1 MWPLLATPIQ
11 PIQKQFE
18 KLLWPAVVEQFTPK
32 KEKNYF
38 DHKKLN

>member
-18 KLLWPAVVEQFTPK
+18 KPRWPVVVEQFTPK
-32 KEKNYF
+32 KKYSF
-38 DHKKLN
+38 GRKKLG

>member
-18 KLLWPAVVEQFTPK
+18 KLLWPVVVEQFTPK
-32 KEKNYF
+32 KKNILLVT
-38 DHKKLN
+38 KKLG

>member
-18 KLLWPAVVEQFTPK
+18 KLHWLVVVEQFTPK
-32 KEKNYF
+32 NKNLSESQ
-38 DHKKLN
+38 KA